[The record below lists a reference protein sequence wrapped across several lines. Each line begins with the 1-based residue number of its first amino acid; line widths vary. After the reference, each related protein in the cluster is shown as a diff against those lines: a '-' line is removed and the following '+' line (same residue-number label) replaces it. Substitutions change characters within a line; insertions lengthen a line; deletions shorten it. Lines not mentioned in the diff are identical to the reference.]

1 MLSLRRIE
9 NIYKIE
15 YTLENVT
22 GARIG
27 AGGFNIDPTLPD
39 NSVMRD
45 ISGKPFIPGSTL
57 KGLFRS
63 VFESLF
69 FDEINECCYHT
80 KKATK
85 TNRERFTEELKKGS
99 LRICRV
105 CRLFGSNFIAGRVLF
120 SDSYC
125 KNKAVVRVRDGVAIR
140 RDVETIE
147 DPSKFDFEVIEPGAE
162 FSGEIV
168 LQNIE
173 EDDLKAMKEVFN
185 LIDAGVL
192 KIGGMKSRGL
202 GRFAVKNLNVERVFP
217 PEVK

>member
-9 NIYKIE
+9 NIYKIK

-45 ISGKPFIPGSTL
+45 VSGKPFIPGSTL

-63 VFESLF
+63 IFESLF
-69 FDEINECCYHT
+69 FKEIDECSYHT
-80 KKATK
+80 KRATK
-85 TNRERFTEELKKGS
+85 TNREQFIEELRKGT
-99 LRICRV
+99 LRICPA
-105 CRLFGSNFIAGRVLF
+105 CKLFGSNFIAGRVFF
-120 SDSYC
+120 SDCYC
-125 KNKAVVRVRDGVAIR
+125 KNNAVVKVRDGVAIR
-140 RDVETIE
+140 RDVETAR
-147 DPSKFDFEVIEPGAE
+147 DASKFDFEVIEPGAE

-168 LQNIE
+168 LQNVE
-173 EDDLKAMKEVFN
+173 EDDLKAINEVFN
-185 LIDAGVL
+185 LINAGVL

-202 GRFAVKNLNVERVFP
+202 GRFAVKNLEVEQVFP
-217 PEVK
+217 LEVK